1 MVGWGR
7 ETWPDCWIV
16 GWGRE
21 NDPYFL
27 NHMQMP
33 MEFLDPKSSTVHKA
47 CEITTASWCN
57 TQMFMNSKYIYEE
70 SRAATP
76 ESAKWPILSYWHFQ
90 VVQTILFR
98 LVQTRL
104 KYLKNWIFEVSL
116 KIFIFFYLS
125 KIFLIFTTEATFLP
139 LAKTTEAPNLGTL
152 GSAKFDESSQ
162 PRKRHNHF
170 KINST
175 SSIACRIYYNIL
187 DDDIH

>member
-1 MVGWGR
+1 MRANAVIF
-7 ETWPDCWIV
+7 CI
-16 GWGRE
+16 
-21 NDPYFL
+21 
-27 NHMQMP
+27 Q
-33 MEFLDPKSSTVHKA
+33 A
-47 CEITTASWCN
+47 
-57 TQMFMNSKYIYEE
+57 YEE
-70 SRAATP
+70 SRAVTP
-76 ESAKWPILSYWHFQ
+76 GSAKWPILSYWHFQ

-125 KIFLIFTTEATFLP
+125 KIFLIFTTEATLLP